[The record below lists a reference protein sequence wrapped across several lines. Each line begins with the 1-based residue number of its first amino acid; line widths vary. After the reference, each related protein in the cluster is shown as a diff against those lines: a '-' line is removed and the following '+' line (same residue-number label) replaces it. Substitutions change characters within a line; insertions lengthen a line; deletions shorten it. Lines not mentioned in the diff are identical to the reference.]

1 MISLPTPTKFPIS
14 LSLTDEQ
21 REYISDL
28 IATRYLDQM
37 DSRDL
42 ERFFFDVQMDY
53 LKEYTDDE
61 LVNALEDV
69 TDEEEFDSAVN
80 YANWNFDYRLN
91 KFRLSDAPLKHDNFY
106 TSFIRNNDRKR
117 VRIAHRHLASLE
129 PKI

>member
-1 MISLPTPTKFPIS
+1 MISLPTPTKSLIS

-37 DSRDL
+37 DGRDL
-42 ERFFFDVQMDY
+42 ERFFFDVQIEY

-69 TDEEEFDSAVN
+69 TDEEEFDEAIN
-80 YANWNFDYRLN
+80 HAN
-91 KFRLSDAPLKHDNFY
+91 
-106 TSFIRNNDRKR
+106 
-117 VRIAHRHLASLE
+117 
-129 PKI
+129 

>member
-1 MISLPTPTKFPIS
+1 MIALKTSMALATS
-14 LSLTDEQ
+14 LSLTDDQ
-21 REYISDL
+21 RDYIADL

-80 YANWNFDYRLN
+80 YAN
-91 KFRLSDAPLKHDNFY
+91 
-106 TSFIRNNDRKR
+106 
-117 VRIAHRHLASLE
+117 
-129 PKI
+129 

>member
-1 MISLPTPTKFPIS
+1 MISLPTPTKSPIS

-42 ERFFFDVQMDY
+42 ERFFFDVQMEY

-61 LVNALEDV
+61 LLGALEDV
-69 TDEEEFDSAVN
+69 TDEDEFDAAVN
-80 YANWNFDYRLN
+80 YSN
-91 KFRLSDAPLKHDNFY
+91 
-106 TSFIRNNDRKR
+106 
-117 VRIAHRHLASLE
+117 
-129 PKI
+129 

>member
-1 MISLPTPTKFPIS
+1 MISLQTPTKFPIS

-28 IATRYLDQM
+28 IATRYLDHM

-69 TDEEEFDSAVN
+69 TDEEEFDEAIN
-80 YANWNFDYRLN
+80 HAN
-91 KFRLSDAPLKHDNFY
+91 
-106 TSFIRNNDRKR
+106 
-117 VRIAHRHLASLE
+117 
-129 PKI
+129 

>member
-1 MISLPTPTKFPIS
+1 MISLLTPTKSPIS

-53 LKEYTDDE
+53 LKEYTDNE
-61 LVNALEDV
+61 LLDALEDV
-69 TDEEEFDSAVN
+69 TDEEEFDEAIN
-80 YANWNFDYRLN
+80 HAN
-91 KFRLSDAPLKHDNFY
+91 
-106 TSFIRNNDRKR
+106 
-117 VRIAHRHLASLE
+117 
-129 PKI
+129 